1 MSAISRSPF
10 QTLRLPFILITLHWP
25 FTVVKQKRARQFVKR
40 YCNNIDV
47 KLDFSSFKIGNMF
60 GVKDPMPCGLCTFVV
75 YGRAVTPTMLAKPL
89 GIYPHA

>member
-1 MSAISRSPF
+1 M
-10 QTLRLPFILITLHWP
+10 
-25 FTVVKQKRARQFVKR
+25 VKQKRAHQFVKR

-60 GVKDPMPCGLCTFVV
+60 GVKDPIPRGLCTFVV
-75 YGRAVTPTMLAKPL
+75 YKFLWAGSTPTMLAKPL